1 MIFGIGIDLIQ
12 VRRIEEALARWGDR
26 FRNRVYTGGEIAY
39 CLRKK
44 NPSPN
49 FAARFAAKEALVKA
63 LGIGMRRG
71 VHWKN
76 IEVARGPLGQPMLK
90 LNGPAAEILKR
101 EKITGIFVSL
111 THDDDYGSA
120 VVVLEKN

>member
-1 MIFGIGIDLIQ
+1 MIYGIGIDLVR
-12 VRRIEEALARWGDR
+12 VRRVEEALERWGDR
-26 FRNRVYTGGEIAY
+26 FRNRVYTSGEIEY
-39 CLRKK
+39 CLRKR

-90 LNGPAAEILKR
+90 LNGTAGEILKR

-111 THDDDYGSA
+111 THDHDYGSA
-120 VVVLEKN
+120 VVVLEKG

>member
-1 MIFGIGIDLIQ
+1 MIYGIGIDLIQ
-12 VRRIEEALARWGDR
+12 VRRVEEALGRWGDR
-26 FRNRVYTGGEIAY
+26 FRNRVYTSGEIEY

-63 LGIGMRRG
+63 LGIGMRQG

-76 IEVARGPLGQPMLK
+76 IEVARGPFGQPTLK
-90 LNGPAAEILKR
+90 LNGAAGEILKR

-111 THDDDYGSA
+111 THDHDYGSA
-120 VVVLEKN
+120 IVVLEKS

>member
-1 MIFGIGIDLIQ
+1 MVFGIGIDLIQ

-26 FRNRVYTGGEIAY
+26 FRNRVYTAAEIAY

-76 IEVARGPLGQPMLK
+76 IEVARGPLGQPMLN

-111 THDDDYGSA
+111 THDQDYGSA
-120 VVVLEKN
+120 VVVLEKS